1 MEVMKIGH
9 DLNAL
14 NHVIIILKFR
24 KKEGKMSISNKLII
38 LVLAKSVV
46 GNEFMQLGYAW
57 NYKQLMHLN

>member
-24 KKEGKMSISNKLII
+24 KKEGKISWSSEGPHHCTRRK
-38 LVLAKSVV
+38 A
-46 GNEFMQLGYAW
+46 G
-57 NYKQLMHLN
+57 